1 MMIFGNIETK
11 VMLIDQLV
19 YMIKELMIDQ
29 LEEFHL
35 QMLLQQLVTCV
46 KIWHHSEVHKLRMNG
61 SESVYEGF

>member
-61 SESVYEGF
+61 SE

>member
-35 QMLLQQLVTCV
+35 QMLL
-46 KIWHHSEVHKLRMNG
+46 
-61 SESVYEGF
+61 

>member
-29 LEEFHL
+29 LEDFHL

-61 SESVYEGF
+61 SE